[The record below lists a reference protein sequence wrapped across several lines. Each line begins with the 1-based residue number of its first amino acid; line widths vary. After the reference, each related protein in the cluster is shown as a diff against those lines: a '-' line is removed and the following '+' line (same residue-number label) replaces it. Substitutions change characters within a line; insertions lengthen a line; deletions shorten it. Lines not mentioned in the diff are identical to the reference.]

1 MMHANKE
8 FDERACG
15 RGSSAIRRS
24 ATDNARHRVI
34 REQLELNM
42 EDAIYAKS
50 GAPIGFHDGKFIYDL
65 HGQPIGQLRGSQVY
79 CMGGHYFGKLKK
91 GVILDKDLNRVKSG
105 SSPARGNP
113 GVQSH
118 GSQRNRRNPRN
129 NKSALA
135 IKVHFR
141 PLSLSVVALG
151 QEELDTPHEETR
163 LGAVA

>member
-118 GSQRNRRNPRN
+118 GSQRNRRNPR
-129 NKSALA
+129 
-135 IKVHFR
+135 H
-141 PLSLSVVALG
+141 
-151 QEELDTPHEETR
+151 
-163 LGAVA
+163 